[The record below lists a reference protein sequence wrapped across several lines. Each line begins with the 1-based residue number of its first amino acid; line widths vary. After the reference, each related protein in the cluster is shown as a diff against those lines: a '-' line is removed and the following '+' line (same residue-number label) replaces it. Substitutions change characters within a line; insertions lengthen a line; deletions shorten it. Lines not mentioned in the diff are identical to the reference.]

1 MPTTVQINKAWQLP
15 PSTGYFQDVISK
27 KQVVLHHT
35 VGGTAKSTF
44 NYWVNQAN
52 HVATAYLVDRD
63 GTIYEVFEPK
73 FWAWHLG
80 LKLAQNSIA
89 NKQSIGIEIAS
100 AGPLRSGKELNARLG
115 HDKFDVNY
123 LYAFDIDVAPFE
135 HAKRYYDMNVD
146 QAKFVG
152 VPTPFRG
159 YSFFDAYTELQV
171 ASVILLVNYLC
182 EQFNIPKQLIPNQ
195 NKLEFDISTLNFSGI
210 ITHCNVRQDKS
221 DLSPSFDWN
230 RLYQSFI

>member
-1 MPTTVQINKAWQLP
+1 MPTTVQINKTWQLP
-15 PSTGYFQDVISK
+15 PSTGYFQDVITK

-35 VGGTAKSTF
+35 VGGTARSTF

-52 HVATAYLVDRD
+52 HVATAYIADRD
-63 GTIYEVFEPK
+63 GTLYEVFDPK

-80 LKLAQNSIA
+80 LKLAQNTIA

-100 AGPLRSGKELNARLG
+100 AGPLRSGKELNTKLG
-115 HDKFDVNY
+115 QNKFDVNY
-123 LYAFDIDVAPFE
+123 LYAFDIDVVPFTN
-135 HAKRYYDMNVD
+135 AKKYYNMTTDA
-146 QAKFVG
+146 AKFVG

-159 YSFFDAYTELQV
+159 YSFFDAYTELQT
-171 ASVILLVNYLC
+171 ASTISLVNYLC
-182 EQFNIPKQLIPNQ
+182 EQFHIPRQLIPNQ

-221 DLSPSFDWN
+221 DLDPYWSWDRLQKSFG
-230 RLYQSFI
+230 